1 MHYKKAKYD
10 ASILLMNQIIK
21 FSPIILGF
29 VVVLQAGL
37 NKKIA
42 AQWGLSAA
50 VLLNA
55 VVFAIL
61 AFAVYA
67 LGLWKTEATVSA
79 RSISWWYLIPV
90 ILGCILVFGGPWAIS
105 KWGALLTF
113 ILVITAQL
121 LASLLWDIYVE
132 NIPVTTLRLAGVGI
146 TWVGALLVCNS

>member
-1 MHYKKAKYD
+1 
-10 ASILLMNQIIK
+10 MNQLIN
-21 FSPIILGF
+21 FSPAILGF

-42 AQWGLSAA
+42 AQWGLSTA

-67 LGLWKTEATVSA
+67 LGLWKTEAAVST
-79 RSISWWYLIPV
+79 RSFSWWYLIPGA
-90 ILGCILVFGGPWAIS
+90 LGCVLVFGGPWAIT
-105 KWGALLTF
+105 KWGALHTF
-113 ILVITAQL
+113 ILVISAQL
-121 LASLLWDIYVE
+121 LASLLWDMYVE
-132 NIPVTTLRLAGVGI
+132 DIPVTTLRLAGVGI